1 MNNESKIGLL
11 VLGAVIIGIVLGVF
25 LVQNVTGEIREVS
38 SAMKNLETSMKGIDA
53 SLKEVKTTL
62 AEKETGQFR
71 REMQESGRRILSLNY
86 AGKFANWDAAKKE
99 VDELDGTLKNAAD
112 LRPDL
117 AQTIQSFRNAYILG
131 LKGAADKKDTKNFE
145 TVWND
150 TYNACI
156 ACHRGAGTPPE
167 AAKVLGEIKIDV
179 EFYE

>member
-38 SAMKNLETSMKGIDA
+38 SVMKNLETSMKGIDA

-86 AGKFANWDAAKKE
+86 AGKFANWDVAKKE
-99 VDELDGTLKNAAD
+99 ADELDGTLKNAAD

-117 AQTIQSFRNAYILG
+117 AQTIQGFRSAYILK
-131 LKGAADKKDTKNFE
+131 LKDAADKKETKNFE
-145 TVWND
+145 TVWSD
-150 TYNACI
+150 AYNACI
-156 ACHRGAGTPPE
+156 ACHRGTAAPPE
-167 AAKVLGEIKIDV
+167 AFEILSEIKTEV